1 MGKQCTSAGDR
12 MYPKIPALFDRLTS
26 NRELLVLVPVY
37 FFLSLTNLILK
48 LRETV
53 AWTNGVLVNDH
64 KALLAFEYYNNE
76 QSRLFQFL
84 IPEFIHR
91 TFSLSIESS
100 YALARLLF
108 VFMAFLVFH
117 LFLRKWFKQ
126 AASFAGVLILSGS
139 MAITFLVGD
148 LQESAPLMMLLF
160 VLGLWAIREEKEALL
175 GLFLLLGGGLTNE
188 TMLVL
193 AAGYFFYRLPS
204 ARVKDIARTGFR
216 TTLIALPALLT
227 QGVIRYINRNQP
239 HLGDTYQ
246 LPENLLGIW
255 NEIQHPVETL
265 FQGKY
270 VYFFLIFS
278 IFWIFAVLGYPK
290 SPRFLRSV
298 FWIVPLFLAAH
309 LITGIVS
316 ESRQM
321 IPLAYILIP
330 MSLFFIFPEASP
342 ETKRS

>member
-1 MGKQCTSAGDR
+1 MYSKTSLLIG
-12 MYPKIPALFDRLTS
+12 RLS
-26 NRELLVLVPVY
+26 RNRELLVLGPVY

-48 LRETV
+48 LRETA

-64 KALLAFEYYNNE
+64 NTLLAFQYYNNE

-84 IPEFIHR
+84 IPEFLHQM
-91 TFSLSIESS
+91 FSLSIVSS

-117 LFLRKWFKQ
+117 LFLRKWFNQ
-126 AASFAGVLILSGS
+126 AASIAGVLILSGS

-148 LQESAPLMMLLF
+148 LQESAPLLMLLF
-160 VLGLWAIREEKEALL
+160 VLGLWAIREKRDV
-175 GLFLLLGGGLTNE
+175 LFGVLLLLGGGLTNE

-193 AAGYFFYRLPS
+193 GAGYFFYRLPS
-204 ARVKDIARTGFR
+204 ARARDIFRTGFR
-216 TTLIALPALLT
+216 TALVALPALLT
-227 QGVIRYINRNQP
+227 QSVIRYINRNQP
-239 HLGDTYQ
+239 HLGGAYH

-255 NEIQHPVETL
+255 DEMQHPVETL

-270 VYFFLIFS
+270 IYPFLIFS
-278 IFWIFAVLGYPK
+278 IFWIYAVLGYPK

-298 FWIVPLFLAAH
+298 FWLVPLFLTANM
-309 LITGIVS
+309 ITGGIS

-321 IPLAYILIP
+321 IPLAFILIP
-330 MSLFFIFPEASP
+330 MSLFFIFPNSGP
-342 ETKRS
+342 ETRNP